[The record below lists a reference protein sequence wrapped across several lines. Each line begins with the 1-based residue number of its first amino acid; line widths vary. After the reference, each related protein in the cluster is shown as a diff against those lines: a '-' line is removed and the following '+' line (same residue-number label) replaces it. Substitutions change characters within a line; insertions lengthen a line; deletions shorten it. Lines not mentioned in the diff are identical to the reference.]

1 MSDSIKTAEHF
12 YAVAEVLKRDAEF
25 TLQCVDML
33 LRHADQ
39 LSAWDIRDAKLAE
52 ALGKPESEV
61 TK

>member
-1 MSDSIKTAEHF
+1 MNDHLKTADHF

-39 LSAWDIRDAKLAE
+39 LSAWDIRDATLPAE
-52 ALGKPESEV
+52 GKPESP
-61 TK
+61 K